1 MIIPEHLHNY
11 KKQNKLPKHP
21 GFWLRVTVLK
31 MCSVLEVAMCDNVLL
46 SKLDW
51 HWKAYFVFP
60 FLRRKAQ
67 VKYKCRYSHVNST
80 LISKQSKRPIFFES
94 RVLIMDNS

>member
-21 GFWLRVTVLK
+21 DFWLKLIVLK
-31 MCSVLEVAMCDNVLL
+31 MCSVLELTMCDNVLL